1 MNEYLV
7 VIETEGDGERT
18 REPVEY
24 NAFSSSEAQAY
35 AMDDLEENQRI
46 VSVWQ
51 RVL

>member
-1 MNEYLV
+1 MNEYMV
-7 VIETEGDGERT
+7 VVETEGDGCVT

-35 AMDDLEENQRI
+35 AFDDLEENQRVI
-46 VSVWQ
+46 SVWQ